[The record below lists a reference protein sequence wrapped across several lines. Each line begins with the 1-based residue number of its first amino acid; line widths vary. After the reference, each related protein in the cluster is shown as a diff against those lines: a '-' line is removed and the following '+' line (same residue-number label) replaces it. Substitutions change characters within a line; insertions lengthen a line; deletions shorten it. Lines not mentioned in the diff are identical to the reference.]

1 MTAALAIPRALE
13 DAPAR
18 QRERIQV
25 LESRPGVREVLII
38 TASSA
43 GTDAERHAVIVLAG
57 GGGGFAVTFSDG
69 VPCGLRRNAEECQ

>member
-38 TASSA
+38 TASTA
-43 GTDAERHAVIVLAG
+43 GPPPRYCTITASILAMI
-57 GGGGFAVTFSDG
+57 AAPSS
-69 VPCGLRRNAEECQ
+69 